1 MSTNIRVMVAS
12 MMALVIFSGCTKGAE
27 VAQSTTAETTEVTTE
42 VSVIEET
49 GTEAEEVAETDVVT
63 EAVTDTSGEA
73 EEPVVTE
80 SSVSEEVEQET
91 IDVDVAQAYI
101 DALKYI
107 NVTDTLNIKLVDINS
122 DGVLEMI
129 VRPDSEETTF
139 NPNPTECE
147 LQYLYTYKDI
157 AECLSY
163 GDTYMR
169 YVGSPTNWG
178 NSSYRI
184 LDIDGT
190 VILTGKSKQEDGG
203 YAVGWINNSNNEY
216 GTISV
221 GSTIWGSIS
230 EETLELLGIDA
241 TDYEKDKRGDI
252 SIDNPELAHQI
263 EEALDSAPEA
273 SPVYSHTFTAEERS
287 NITVDEFIEELTTA
301 Q

>member
-1 MSTNIRVMVAS
+1 MNTNIRVMVAS
-12 MMALVIFSGCTKGAE
+12 MVALVIFSGCTKGAE
-27 VAQSTTAETTEVTTE
+27 VAQSTTAETTGVTTE
-42 VSVIEET
+42 VSVTEET

-63 EAVTDTSGEA
+63 EEVTDNSSKA
-73 EEPVVTE
+73 EEPMVTE

-107 NVTDTLNIKLVDINS
+107 NVTDTLNIKLVDING

-129 VRPDSEETTF
+129 VRPDSEETVAGL
-139 NPNPTECE
+139 NYMMCE
-147 LQYLYTYKDI
+147 KQFLYSYKDVS
-157 AECLSY
+157 ECLGY
-163 GDTYMR
+163 NDTYMR
-169 YVGSPTNWG
+169 NIGELNNWG
-178 NSSYRI
+178 NDSYRI

-190 VILTGKSKQEDGG
+190 IVMTGKMQREDEG
-203 YAVGWINNSNNEY
+203 YTVEWYNCANEY
-216 GTISV
+216 SSFSI
-221 GSTIWGSIS
+221 GSTIYGSIS
-230 EETLELLGIDA
+230 EETLALLGIDA
-241 TDYEKDKRGDI
+241 TGYEKDKRGDI
-252 SIDNPELAHQI
+252 SIDNIELAHQI